1 MKTINYILKYFI
13 MTVCVVINIQ
23 CQTKQ
28 DNTVKQTLKVDFDFA
43 GRRLDE
49 VHDPT
54 YKSWVISEA
63 KENEKSFDD
72 VSIKLKGDFTS
83 KWFKLG
89 MSAPHYAQLVS
100 DGLFSKAPTE
110 HNEVHSYKT

>member
-28 DNTVKQTLKVDFDFA
+28 DNTVKQSLKVDFDFA

-54 YKSWVISEA
+54 YKSWVI
-63 KENEKSFDD
+63 KS
-72 VSIKLKGDFTS
+72 IPL
-83 KWFKLG
+83 
-89 MSAPHYAQLVS
+89 
-100 DGLFSKAPTE
+100 
-110 HNEVHSYKT
+110 